1 MRVYPPPGE
10 QNSLPMAGCRSIQ
23 FFSIFSAFW
32 SGFNSFA
39 DHILEHDVER
49 HRVAAAFVREEKL
62 TVTFKH
68 ALIIGDMM
76 FIVIPVKGHVKLI
89 ELEVVTVF
97 SISLRLFHLADH
109 SVIHG
114 VDLLLVLGS

>member
-1 MRVYPPPGE
+1 VDGR
-10 QNSLPMAGCRSIQ
+10 QLIIQ
-23 FFSIFSAFW
+23 FFNSFL
-32 SGFNSFA
+32 SGFNGFR
-39 DHILEHDVER
+39 DHVLKHDVEC

-62 TVTFKH
+62 TITLKY
-68 ALIIGDMM
+68 ALIIGDMV

-114 VDLLLVLGS
+114 VDLLLVWGS